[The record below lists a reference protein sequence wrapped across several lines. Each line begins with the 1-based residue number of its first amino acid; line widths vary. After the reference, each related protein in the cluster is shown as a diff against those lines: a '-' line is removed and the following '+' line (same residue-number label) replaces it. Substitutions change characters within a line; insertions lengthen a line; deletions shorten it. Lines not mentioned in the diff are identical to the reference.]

1 MHQAQTQTVGE
12 KLKDMAK
19 CTNNW
24 KVFSRMNDAFDA
36 TAGDVY
42 YHSLCYVQLSNSARA
57 VKMKDEVPCGSQPAL
72 RYDPLVL
79 AEIVSFIQMQ
89 VGVVKLSDMK
99 RLYSQRLRNIK
110 SDWENLTVNSTR
122 FKEHILKRL
131 GDGWHAFNKGKEVLI
146 SNNFTTSSVLMEAV
160 KQGLTEDDAT
170 KIVEVGLLVRKHILE
185 SQMPFTGT
193 FTTKCLSE
201 PVPNILLTLLQVL
214 LDGSSMNTSDDQET
228 SNARNRVAYT
238 ISNLVIRNSL
248 KRAPKSST
256 KTLYQSRDRETA
268 FPLYVGLKLH
278 AYGCL
283 KSIIK
288 HFHQLG
294 VSVPYDRIMQVRKR
308 LAQAASKRF

>member
-1 MHQAQTQTVGE
+1 M
-12 KLKDMAK
+12 
-19 CTNNW
+19 
-24 KVFSRMNDAFDA
+24 
-36 TAGDVY
+36 
-42 YHSLCYVQLSNSARA
+42 
-57 VKMKDEVPCGSQPAL
+57 
-72 RYDPLVL
+72 
-79 AEIVSFIQMQ
+79 
-89 VGVVKLSDMK
+89 
-99 RLYSQRLRNIK
+99 
-110 SDWENLTVNSTR
+110 
-122 FKEHILKRL
+122 
-131 GDGWHAFNKGKEVLI
+131 
-146 SNNFTTSSVLMEAV
+146 
-160 KQGLTEDDAT
+160 
-170 KIVEVGLLVRKHILE
+170 RKHILE

-238 ISNLVIRNSL
+238 ISNLVISNSL

-278 AYGCL
+278 AYGRL

-294 VSVPYDRIMQVRKR
+294 VSVPYARIMQVRKS
-308 LAQAASKRF
+308 LAQAASKRFKENGVVVPTNCQLNTFTTATVDNIDVSGRHDMHGTSITLIMHKSKDNFGTPSAPLCLDINEDTPIELPEEFATVPYVQEAGFDLTLQSTDETDSFMVSNVTHSSVEENHWLQHVREIFDNGEDDGKWALGEIPVTFSGFFFKTPKF